1 MGPRRLG
8 NLNQEAGAMDKKCA
22 CQESTTGQE
31 ERRGLD
37 KKGEAVKKDKFL
49 S

>member
-22 CQESTTGQE
+22 RQESTAGQE

-37 KKGEAVKKDKFL
+37 ENGEAVKKEKFL